1 MAEIGLPGKAQH
13 FGVEA
18 QRLLLV
24 VHVDAGQLDLHCCS
38 LLKPRSVRLPF
49 VLSPS
54 SSLRTGLSKDWF
66 SVSYRDLPG
75 GFLACFAT
83 LPGQQTGHGPG
94 PRYLCP
100 RLHVFQPP
108 RLGVSMTASMKICRV
123 LLARR

>member
-1 MAEIGLPGKAQH
+1 MAEIGLPGKAQYL
-13 FGVEA
+13 GVEA

-24 VHVDAGQLDLHCCS
+24 VHVDAGQLDLHC
-38 LLKPRSVRLPF
+38 PSVF
-49 VLSPS
+49 EDYSSPA
-54 SSLRTGLSKDWF
+54 L
-66 SVSYRDLPG
+66 RDLPC

-100 RLHVFQPP
+100 RLQVFQPP

-123 LLARR
+123 SLARR